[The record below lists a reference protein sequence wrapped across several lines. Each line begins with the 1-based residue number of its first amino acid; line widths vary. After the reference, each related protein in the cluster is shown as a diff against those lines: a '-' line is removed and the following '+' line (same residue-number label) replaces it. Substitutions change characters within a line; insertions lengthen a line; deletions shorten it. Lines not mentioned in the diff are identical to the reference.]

1 MIALFKSVDVRF
13 PRGLARYIIV
23 VFVQFQYEENEA
35 ADFRGF
41 SRYEGNKVAD
51 FRNTSRATCIHSS
64 DCSFNTKEIR
74 GLISEGPCMLHHSSV

>member
-41 SRYEGNKVAD
+41 SRA
-51 FRNTSRATCIHSS
+51 
-64 DCSFNTKEIR
+64 TKEIKW
-74 GLISEGPCMLHHSSV
+74 LISEIPRALHAFIVVTAVLIRRK